1 MFEEITPNEML
12 AKDRLLSRP
21 NTKPLPTCQDPKAPR
36 GGSVD
41 PKEELPAKGRGI
53 DPKAGDIDY
62 TA

>member
-1 MFEEITPNEML
+1 MLDQVTPNEML

-21 NTKPLPTCQDPKAPR
+21 NTKPLPTRQDPKAPR
-36 GGSVD
+36 GYPAD
-41 PKEELPAKGRGI
+41 PKELPPKGQGM